1 MFDVNAIRA
10 DFPGT
15 TQQVYLN
22 AAGIGLPPRS
32 ATQAVQRAATLLGQG
47 PAEMGY
53 PAYYQALGK
62 SAVQA
67 RQEAARLLQAQPT
80 EIAFTDDTTMGLNT
94 ALAAIPFAPGDNIVL
109 CDLEYP
115 QVAISAAHSRKHQA
129 VEVRVA
135 RHRDGLI
142 GVDDYAGLMDQHTR
156 ALVVSSVQWIN
167 GLRMDLAAFSHL
179 AEERGC
185 FLVVDAIQQ
194 LGALPLDVST
204 LRVDFLAAG
213 AQKWLNAPFN
223 IGLLYIRSAVQE
235 QVEPGLAHGLFA
247 LAEPPEGWL
256 RYLGDPGLTPF
267 LSLPLASDARRFEVH
282 GMPKNLGT
290 AGLAESLAYVN
301 QLDSTAVTAHILSLG
316 DFLIEELRRRDIKVW
331 TQEAHALRSG
341 IVTCEPFADAD
352 RVHRLNQALEARHI
366 YPTVRY
372 CSGVGGLRVSIHYY
386 TSRDDIEA
394 LLAALDEIRK
404 KDGAALTG
412 WIYAPSFSTP
422 RAPCSMSTVRSAR
435 PTPGWPVSTART
447 SASKTWKPAS
457 GAALPPRR
465 LWPFPAQKRTGFRG
479 WRKPGGTTWFSR
491 SLPRSVR
498 SPVLK
503 PTFTPCTISLPNRR
517 RGNSIP
523 KPAGR

>member
-22 AAGIGLPPRS
+22 AAGIGLPPKS
-32 ATQAVQRAATLLGQG
+32 ATQAVQCAATLLGQG

-62 SAVQA
+62 PSVQA
-67 RQEAARLLQAQPT
+67 RQEAARLLTAQPT

-115 QVAISAAHSRKHQA
+115 QVAISAAHSQKHQA

-142 GVDDYAGLMDQHTR
+142 GVDDYARLIDQHTR
-156 ALVVSSVQWIN
+156 AIVVSSVQWIN

-194 LGALPLDVST
+194 LGALPLDVSN

-223 IGLLYIRSAVQE
+223 IGLFYIRSGIQE

-267 LSLPLASDARRFEVH
+267 MSLPLASDARRFEVH

-301 QLDSTAVTAHILSLG
+301 QLDSAAVTEHILSLG

-352 RVHRLNQALEARHI
+352 RVHQLNQALEARNI

-386 TSRDDIEA
+386 TSRDDIDA
-394 LLAALDEIRK
+394 LLTALDEI
-404 KDGAALTG
+404 L
-412 WIYAPSFSTP
+412 
-422 RAPCSMSTVRSAR
+422 
-435 PTPGWPVSTART
+435 
-447 SASKTWKPAS
+447 KTDDV
-457 GAALPPRR
+457 GY
-465 LWPFPAQKRTGFRG
+465 
-479 WRKPGGTTWFSR
+479 SR
-491 SLPRSVR
+491 HI
-498 SPVLK
+498 
-503 PTFTPCTISLPNRR
+503 F
-517 RGNSIP
+517 
-523 KPAGR
+523 